1 MSQIAV
7 NRWDKSE
14 LFKVMELIENII
26 EKIPI
31 VKLSCLP
38 DKGAVEIVDNYLS
51 KLEGGEIE

>member
-14 LFKVMELIENII
+14 LLKVMELIENII
-26 EKIPI
+26 GKIPI